1 MCNKV
6 KARIECEKCGYPY
19 SEAHYPDDP
28 EINAEGAIPCDAS
41 PEVISSHITE
51 IKRLRADKH
60 YYDCKCLIC
69 R

>member
-6 KARIECEKCGYPY
+6 NARIECEKCGYPY
-19 SEAHYPDDP
+19 SEARYPDDP
-28 EINAEGAIPCDAS
+28 DTWESGAMPCDAT
-41 PEVISSHITE
+41 PDVINAHIAE
-51 IKRLRADKH
+51 IKRLRSDKH